1 MFSMFQILEKNRY
14 FEIFRNFQTKKS
26 QVSGDL
32 DQKGKKKKMLTT
44 YFLFQHLP
52 NSIYLMILNWVKL
65 EHALIFIK
73 CNARAVLYFFTAKL
87 QLEIEWFYLHEIH

>member
-32 DQKGKKKKMLTT
+32 DQKGKKIKNAYNIFSIPTFTEL
-44 YFLFQHLP
+44 HLP
-52 NSIYLMILNWVKL
+52 HDS
-65 EHALIFIK
+65 
-73 CNARAVLYFFTAKL
+73 
-87 QLEIEWFYLHEIH
+87 